1 MKVSGVFYFFLFP
14 FLFLTTL
21 GVMQRYKVKNRFI
34 IGIKTTSNDHLLT
47 SISSNLLATFANCEI
62 PRRKHKSDQTTKSGP
77 ILDCKD
83 VPSKNGIIIEK
94 NK

>member
-47 SISSNLLATFANCEI
+47 PISSNLLAPFANCEI
-62 PRRKHKSDQTTKSGP
+62 PRIKQKIDQIPKSGP
-77 ILDCKD
+77 DIDCK
-83 VPSKNGIIIEK
+83 
-94 NK
+94 